1 MFSFPCTGDNLSDF
15 DITQNESHA
24 SPSLREAIRR
34 KNPQPDFGSRSNVGT
49 AQEII
54 VEQSF
59 PSGGEVNI
67 LGISVLQVSSYRPQ
81 ADGKSLLCS
90 RGKYSRNKVVPAHP
104 SGEPSSA
111 RLERRGC
118 PGQPFMRAGHETL
131 TNRSP
136 NWSGLF
142 LMPLFASGR
151 SRGKRSRNFPE
162 NKFRSVSLPPRPQN
176 QPPEW
181 PQTRSGNSAIGG
193 KVIHIQSHGAPIG
206 GDPLGFA
213 RSLAAPYPVS
223 DDLGL
228 RARPS

>member
-1 MFSFPCTGDNLSDF
+1 MDLSALLKPQALRNTYLTSSSYKTPNFRPTDRPTDFGRKKLPRPSFPMFSFPCTGDNLSDF

-24 SPSLREAIRR
+24 SPSLHEAIRR

-49 AQEII
+49 AQEVI

-59 PSGGEVNI
+59 PTGGGVNI

-90 RGKYSRNKVVPAHP
+90 RGRYSRNKVVPHP

-142 LMPLFASGR
+142 LMPVR
-151 SRGKRSRNFPE
+151 SKYS
-162 NKFRSVSLPPRPQN
+162 
-176 QPPEW
+176 
-181 PQTRSGNSAIGG
+181 
-193 KVIHIQSHGAPIG
+193 KV
-206 GDPLGFA
+206 
-213 RSLAAPYPVS
+213 
-223 DDLGL
+223 
-228 RARPS
+228 